1 MDAREIRRLNL
12 RQLVRE
18 FGSTAR
24 LAEAAGSSAKTLDQ
38 ILAGTPLESGQPR
51 GVGHNLAR
59 RIEEAARKPPGWLD
73 VVHEEELPVQ
83 TRELLE
89 YLRSRSIEG
98 KLGAE
103 QVRAIY
109 HVAKA
114 MESA

>member
-1 MDAREIRRLNL
+1 MDARDIRRLNL

-51 GVGHNLAR
+51 GIGHNLAR
-59 RIEEAARKPPGWLD
+59 RLEAAAGRAPGWLD
-73 VVHEEELPVQ
+73 VLHDDGLPAQ
-83 TRELLE
+83 TRELIE
-89 YLRSRSIEG
+89 YIRSKSAEG
-98 KLGAE
+98 KLGLE

-114 MESA
+114 MDGD